1 MVVIIAIV
9 IVRDAEG
16 RVLLVRENGLWAIP
30 GGRVEEGEGVMEA
43 AEREVRE
50 ETGYSVAIEN
60 LARVYELKWSG
71 DYHLFFVFRGR
82 IVRREGEGSLDF
94 KWFSLEEIKKVNT
107 YPETYLLL
115 KNIDKK
121 IKFGASHAGIRFY
134 L

>member
-1 MVVIIAIV
+1 MVVVIAIV
-9 IVRDAEG
+9 IVRDADG

-43 AEREVRE
+43 AEREIRE

-82 IVRREGEGSLDF
+82 IVRREGEGGLVF

-115 KNIDKK
+115 KNLDKK
-121 IKFGASHAGIRFY
+121 IEFGASRGGIRFY